1 MSSIT
6 ASTVA
11 AALPWCGHLQ
21 PEGRTHPTR
30 RPGLTLAPVAFVA
43 LLLTGCG
50 AEVAGTAATVAAT
63 QAAQASQAQSQQAR
77 LVEGFKQAQ
86 DAGAARA
93 ASAAD
98 DLGR

>member
-6 ASTVA
+6 VPSAPAV
-11 AALPWCGHLQ
+11 LPAGGDLRA
-21 PEGRTHPTR
+21 PGNTPPTL
-30 RPGLTLAPVAFVA
+30 RPGLALAVAA
-43 LLLTGCG
+43 LATGLLAGCG

-63 QAAQASQAQSQQAR
+63 QAAQASQAQAQQTR
-77 LVEGFKQAQ
+77 IVEGFKQAQ
-86 DAGAARA
+86 DGAAARA